1 MRHDALTAFSFG
13 GVWLAGW
20 VAGFYCF
27 LSSELPALLAGM
39 LAPPAVPS
47 LRVELLPTKVSWNR
61 PRLGPYRPQSARH
74 ARLRR
79 EDSRPAHEQM
89 AMSRWHLRGQRSA
102 ALRPP
107 PTHSLGSN
115 YLRTPASRR
124 REMPRGRRENEQLR

>member
-1 MRHDALTAFSFG
+1 VRHNALTTACSFG

-27 LSSELPALLAGM
+27 VSSELPALLAGM

-61 PRLGPYRPQSARH
+61 PGLLTDRK
-74 ARLRR
+74 LRR
-79 EDSRPAHEQM
+79 EDSRPAHDQM
-89 AMSRWHLRGQRSA
+89 AMTRWHLRGQRSA

-124 REMPRGRRENEQLR
+124 REMHAVDEKNEQPR